1 MTFEKVK
8 SSLPAN
14 SSLRSGIAELNDFFV
29 QNKGTSILPLV
40 LPSEKA
46 VSIEEKCLALFK
58 KHKNELHG
66 LPAEELRDLLSNLS
80 LNFNG
85 KIFHIIDCFKNS
97 QIKDLFKTPQNKP
110 DPSGFYGIGMSN
122 PYAFT
127 GFISERLSGG
137 WGNYAQLYKGYGL
150 LRKNHP
156 NSVVSL
162 VVSAS
167 VFIYGLEKGLFSISP
182 VSPNFFKD
190 DVSMAW
196 QKIVDCFEANKE
208 QIHKAYG
215 KEVDTPLAWM
225 NAFLKNSFP
234 TTPENL
240 AFREGIKNYAEKLRL
255 EALIPISDSKKSVM
269 KV

>member
-1 MTFEKVK
+1 MIFEKFK
-8 SSLPAN
+8 SSLPVN
-14 SSLRSGIAELNDFFV
+14 SSLRAGIAELNDFFI
-29 QNKGTSILPLV
+29 QNKGTSIIPLI

-46 VSIEEKCLALFK
+46 VYVEEKCLALFK
-58 KHKNELHG
+58 EHKDELHS
-66 LPAEELRDLLSNLS
+66 LPVGELKDLLSNLS

-97 QIKDLFKTPQNKP
+97 QIKELFNTPQNKP

-137 WGNYAQLYKGYGL
+137 WGDYAQLYEGYGL

-156 NSVVSL
+156 NSISL

-167 VFIYGLEKGLFSISP
+167 VFIYGLERGLFSLSLL
-182 VSPNFFKD
+182 STNSFKD
-190 DVSMAW
+190 DVDVAW
-196 QKIVDCFEANKE
+196 HKIVDCFETNKE

-215 KEVDTPLAWM
+215 GGVDTPLAWM
-225 NAFLKNSFP
+225 NAFLKNCYP
-234 TTPENL
+234 TNPENL
-240 AFREGIKNYAEKLRL
+240 AFRDGIRNYAEKLML
-255 EALIPISDSKKSVM
+255 DASIPASNGKRSVM